1 MRQLQRAR
9 PDFANQLSVR
19 PELQADCLA
28 GVWGHSTE
36 QRNILEAGD
45 VNKAINA
52 ASAIGDDRLQRMA
65 GRGVNPDS
73 FTHGSSADRVKW
85 FQTGFQSGDVAACN
99 TFGQ

>member
-1 MRQLQRAR
+1 MV
-9 PDFANQLSVR
+9 S
-19 PELQADCLA
+19 EADCLA
-28 GVWGHSTE
+28 GVWGHSTD
-36 QRNILEAGD
+36 QRNLLEAGD
-45 VNKAINA
+45 VDRALNA

-85 FQTGFQSGDVAACN
+85 FKTGFAGGDVAQCN